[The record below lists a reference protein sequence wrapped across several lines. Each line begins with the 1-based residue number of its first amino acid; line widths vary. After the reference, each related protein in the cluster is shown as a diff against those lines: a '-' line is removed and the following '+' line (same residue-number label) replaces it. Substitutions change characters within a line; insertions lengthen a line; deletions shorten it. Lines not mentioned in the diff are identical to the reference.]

1 MSRGNVFK
9 LSGNLALGGTSDTYS
24 TNELENIKSSLR
36 LLKARQSQ
44 KKSEQNIDIN
54 VLLLAN
60 KRIIMEDPI
69 RQIPPNVQN

>member
-9 LSGNLALGGTSDTYS
+9 LSGNLALGTTPDTYS
-24 TNELENIKSSLR
+24 TSELESIKSSLR

-54 VLLLAN
+54 VHIHNMQEQL
-60 KRIIMEDPI
+60 RHIILVEHRPTLI
-69 RQIPPNVQN
+69 A